1 MSSAGPWVRSG
12 QVRVLV
18 TPDIYTIILSA
29 IDRPGHQF
37 FCQVTVLFKVIL
49 LVQFDCLC
57 DCIITL
63 SIILCQMFLDESSG
77 DNETYCNETYSLTQK
92 NTLLIVLGSTGLVS
106 FSSCVVAVS
115 LVFLLGLHKKSTYR
129 LAMYQVLSALA
140 ISFNLMLSFV
150 SLNHSSDSL
159 PFAIYCKAKA
169 FFAVYFHWVNL
180 LFTISLTFH
189 LFYLAVFLKNLEKME
204 LFYVLFSTLFPLLF
218 SWIPFIHNNYGV
230 AGAWCWIRDWKDD
243 CATQNYLEGI
253 IEQFTL
259 WYGPLFVCLTISI
272 IATIIIVLVLLWR
285 VCKAK
290 SDVNQPLLKSK
301 YKKALHELLPL
312 LAYPAIFDFL
322 FLFPLVNR
330 IYDAVTPFTSFK
342 LSLAHSITVSLLG
355 LFSSTVL
362 ILHVVIVRFHRQ
374 VSSVK
379 RDQWTWDDIQ
389 GGIATS
395 VRGTHAATTNYS
407 TVFLSPGESEV
418 DRKYESS

>member
-1 MSSAGPWVRSG
+1 M
-12 QVRVLV
+12 
-18 TPDIYTIILSA
+18 
-29 IDRPGHQF
+29 
-37 FCQVTVLFKVIL
+37 LFKVIL
-49 LVQFDCLC
+49 LVQFDCLS
-57 DCIITL
+57 DWIITL
-63 SIILCQMFLDESSG
+63 SFILCQMYLDESSG
-77 DNETYCNETYSLTQK
+77 DNETYCNETYSRTQK
-92 NTLLIVLGSTGLVS
+92 NTISIVLGSIGLVS
-106 FSSCVVAVS
+106 FCSCVVAVS

-140 ISFNLMLSFV
+140 FSFILMLSFI

-159 PFAIYCKAKA
+159 PFEIFCKTKA
-169 FFAVYFHWVNL
+169 FFTVYIIWVNL

-189 LFYLAVFLKNLEKME
+189 LFYLAVFLKDLPEKME

-218 SWIPFIHNNYGV
+218 SWIPFIHDNYGP
-230 AGAWCWIRDWKDD
+230 AAAWCWIRDWKDD

-272 IATIIIVLVLLWR
+272 IATIIIVLVLFWR

-322 FLFPLVNR
+322 LLFPLVHR
-330 IYDAVTPFTSFK
+330 IYDAVTPFTSFN
-342 LSLAHSITVSLLG
+342 LTLAHSITGSLLG
-355 LFSSTVL
+355 LFTSTVL
-362 ILHVVIVRFHRQ
+362 ILHVVIVRFHRR

-379 RDQWTWDDIQ
+379 RDQWTWGSIQ
-389 GGIATS
+389 GGIFTS
-395 VRGTHAATTNYS
+395 VRSTHAASTDYS
-407 TVFLSPGESEV
+407 TVFVSPGESEV
-418 DRKYESS
+418 DRKYENF

>member
-1 MSSAGPWVRSG
+1 MY
-12 QVRVLV
+12 LN
-18 TPDIYTIILSA
+18 
-29 IDRPGHQF
+29 
-37 FCQVTVLFKVIL
+37 
-49 LVQFDCLC
+49 
-57 DCIITL
+57 
-63 SIILCQMFLDESSG
+63 ESSG
-77 DNETYCNETYSLTQK
+77 DNETYCNETFSLTQR

-106 FSSCVVAVS
+106 FCSCVVAVS
-115 LVFLLGLHKKSTYR
+115 LVFHHGLHKKSTYR
-129 LAMYQVLSALA
+129 LAMYQVLSVLA
-140 ISFNLMLSFV
+140 HSFNQMLSFV

-159 PFAIYCKAKA
+159 PFAIFCKAKG
-169 FFAVYFHWVNL
+169 FFTVYIQWVNL
-180 LFTISLTFH
+180 LFTVSLTFH
-189 LFYLAVFLKNLEKME
+189 LFYLGVFLKNLEKME
-204 LFYVLFSTLFPLLF
+204 LSYVLFSTLFPLLF

-230 AGAWCWIRDWKDD
+230 AGAWCWIRNWKGN

-290 SDVNQPLLKSK
+290 SAVNQPLLKIK

-322 FLFPLVNR
+322 YLFPLVHR

-342 LSLAHSITVSLLG
+342 LALVNSITISLLG

-362 ILHVVIVRFHRQ
+362 ILHVVIVKFHCR

-379 RDQWTWDDIQ
+379 RDQWTWGNIQ
-389 GGIATS
+389 EGIVTS
-395 VRGTHAATTNYS
+395 VRSTHAASTDYS
-407 TVFLSPGESEV
+407 TVFLSPCESEV
-418 DRKYESS
+418 DREYESS

>member
-1 MSSAGPWVRSG
+1 MF
-12 QVRVLV
+12 
-18 TPDIYTIILSA
+18 I
-29 IDRPGHQF
+29 
-37 FCQVTVLFKVIL
+37 VIL
-49 LVQFDCLC
+49 LVQFDRLS
-57 DCIITL
+57 DWIITL
-63 SIILCQMFLDESSG
+63 LIILCQMYLDESSG
-77 DNETYCNETYSLTQK
+77 DNETYCNETFSRTQR

-106 FSSCVVAVS
+106 FSSCVVALS
-115 LVFLLGLHKKSTYR
+115 LVFHFGLHKKSTYR

-140 ISFNLMLSFV
+140 YSFILMLSFV
-150 SLNHSSDSL
+150 SLNRSSDSL

-169 FFAVYFHWVNL
+169 FFNVYILWVNL

-230 AGAWCWIRDWKDD
+230 TGAWCWIRNWKGN

-312 LAYPAIFDFL
+312 LAYPAIFNCLSL
-322 FLFPLVNR
+322 FSLVHR
-330 IYDAVTPFTSFK
+330 IYDAATPFTSFK
-342 LSLAHSITVSLLG
+342 LALAHSITISLLG

-362 ILHVVIVRFHRQ
+362 ILHVVIVRFHRR

-379 RDQWTWDDIQ
+379 RDQWTWGNIQ
-389 GGIATS
+389 GGIVTS
-395 VRGTHAATTNYS
+395 VRSTHAASTDYS
-407 TVFLSPGESEV
+407 TMFLSPCESEV
-418 DRKYESS
+418 DRKYENF